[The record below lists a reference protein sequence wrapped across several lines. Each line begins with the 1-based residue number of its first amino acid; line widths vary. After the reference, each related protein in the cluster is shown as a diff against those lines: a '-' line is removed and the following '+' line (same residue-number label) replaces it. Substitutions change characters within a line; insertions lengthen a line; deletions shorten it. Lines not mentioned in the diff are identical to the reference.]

1 MEHRLET
8 EAKLSKL
15 KHSNVS
21 SLDWKLS
28 TLGTHLGNKL
38 PVLLV
43 QVGRRSHIILP
54 DTDLA
59 LFCRSGKNQNHI
71 TASRSN
77 QKDSVGEFQHF
88 LSAER
93 LI

>member
-1 MEHRLET
+1 MP
-8 EAKLSKL
+8 
-15 KHSNVS
+15 

-28 TLGTHLGNKL
+28 TLGTRLGNKL

-43 QVGRRSHIILP
+43 QVGRRSHVILP

-59 LFCRSGKNQNHI
+59 LFRRSAKEQNHI
-71 TASRSN
+71 SALQSN
-77 QKDSVGEFQHF
+77 QKDSVGKFQHF